1 MRAIGEFAFPLV
13 IRHEVLVFRKQKQ
26 PVADIRANTPD
37 KLVGK
42 GTIGRILTDHPDGA
56 ALRRFKSRANPPD
69 TPAPTPRYG

>member
-56 ALRRFKSRANPPD
+56 ALEI
-69 TPAPTPRYG
+69 